1 MAECEI
7 CGADTENPGKIRMDG
22 GVFSVCEKCRNLGEE
37 VAEPK
42 AVRLPAKGSG
52 YSPDFEI
59 EERELPD
66 NFSEMVRRK
75 RESMELSQKEAAS
88 RIGISESV
96 LRRIESH
103 GFRPSDQTVRKIE
116 RGLKVRIMKRTEDDL
131 MDMLDK

>member
-7 CGADTENPGKIRMDG
+7 CGAEVKNPRKIRMDG
-22 GVFSVCEKCRNLGEE
+22 GVFSVCENCRDLGEE
-37 VAEPK
+37 VAESK
-42 AVRLPAKGSG
+42 AVRLPVKRPG

-66 NFSEMVRRK
+66 NFHGLIRK
-75 RESMELSQKEAAS
+75 RRESMELSQKDAAR

-103 GFRPSDQTVRKIE
+103 GFRPDDQTIRKIE
-116 RGLKVRIMKRTEDDL
+116 RGLKVRLMKRTEDDL